1 MSTVLSFLP
10 KVKSFL
16 HRLGAWLSKI
26 TSRFSGRLAIVLT
39 LAAVA
44 SCLATY
50 LALVKSGTF
59 EDKTHRVLPLI
70 YLDLLLLL
78 ALMAVIGRR
87 LLELWKEH
95 KQGLAGSRLH
105 IRLVLL
111 FGGVT
116 ITPAIFV
123 AVFSLLFFN
132 VGVKAWFSE
141 PVKEALKEASNVAEA
156 YVHENQNAIRHDAAS
171 IVSELRPQV
180 PFLINDKDN
189 FSEILSDEV
198 DRRGLGEAIVFD
210 LNQQIVA
217 KSYLTFALEFEKI
230 LIEDFKRAKQGELV
244 IRTSERGDRVRALVR
259 LDPVTETYLFI
270 GKFVDPQVLGHL
282 NKTKGA
288 VSEYKRLESQ
298 RSGIHLTFIAF
309 FTLVALILLLAAMW
323 VGLSLAHFLVQ
334 PLKKLITAAD
344 AVRQGDLSVSVTD
357 VSEENE
363 IGHLAEAFNRMISQL
378 YRQRQELITTNE
390 ELMHRRQFMESV
402 LQGVS
407 AGVMGVDST
416 FNVNL
421 MNKRAQEL
429 LSLKE
434 DIEDTRLSTL
444 SPELFALMGRAH
456 THEPVFEQVS
466 IERRGR
472 LRILQSCIVPE
483 LSLNKDVPTPEGY
496 VITFDD
502 ITTLVSAQRKAAWSD
517 VARKIAHEIKNP
529 LTPIQLSAERLKRKY
544 LKEIKTDPETFQ
556 GCIDTI
562 IRQVAQIGKLVSEFS
577 SFARMPEPD
586 LRDENLN
593 ELITQSVF
601 LQKQAHRDV
610 TIETTLPATPVT
622 FYCDAQQISQM
633 LTNLLQNALD
643 ALEEQKDKKIFV
655 SLSSKSDEDIL
666 MISDNGPGFPV
677 QDRERLLEPYVTLRA
692 KGTGLGLAIVA
703 KIIEDHG
710 GILELSSS
718 PMGGAAVIIRFSK
731 NRQALV

>member
-1 MSTVLSFLP
+1 MSIVLNFLSHI
-10 KVKSFL
+10 KKSFFNL
-16 HRLGAWLSKI
+16 WGWLSRI
-26 TSRFSGRLAIVLT
+26 TNRFSGRLTIVLA

-50 LALVKSGTF
+50 FALVKSGTF
-59 EDKTHRVLPLI
+59 EDKANKVLPLI
-70 YLDLLLLL
+70 YLDLILLLG
-78 ALMAVIGRR
+78 LMAVIGKR
-87 LLELWKEH
+87 LYELWREH

-111 FGGVT
+111 FGGVA
-116 ITPAIFV
+116 ITPAILV

-180 PFLINDKDN
+180 PMLITDKEN

-210 LNQQIVA
+210 TNQRVVA

-288 VSEYKRLESQ
+288 VSEYKRLDEQ

-344 AVRQGDLSVSVTD
+344 AVRHGNLSVSVTD
-357 VSEENE
+357 VSEEHE

-378 YRQRQELITTNE
+378 YRQRQELVSTNE
-390 ELMHRRQFMESV
+390 ELIHRRQFMESV

-407 AGVMGVDST
+407 AGVMGVGKDLH
-416 FNVNL
+416 VNL
-421 MNKRAQEL
+421 MNRRAQEL
-429 LSLKE
+429 LSIKE
-434 DIEDTRLSTL
+434 DITDTHLSYL
-444 SPELFALMGRAH
+444 SPELFALMEKVKGQD
-456 THEPVFEQVS
+456 PVFEQVS
-466 IERRGR
+466 VERRGR
-472 LRILQSCIVPE
+472 VRILQACIVPE
-483 LSLNKDVPTPEGY
+483 LSQNKKKHEPEGF

-544 LKEIKTDPETFQ
+544 LKEIQSDPETFQ

-586 LRDENLN
+586 LRDEDMNK
-593 ELITQSVF
+593 LISEAVF
-601 LQKQAHRDV
+601 LQKQAHTDV
-610 TIETTLPATPVT
+610 SIETTLPSSTIT
-622 FYCDAQQISQM
+622 FRCDAQQISQM

-643 ALEEQKDKKIFV
+643 ALEAQKDKKIFV
-655 SLSSKSDEDIL
+655 SLSTKMDEILL

-710 GILELSSS
+710 GVLELSSS
-718 PMGGAAVIIRFSK
+718 PMGGAAVVIRFSK
-731 NRQALV
+731 NVKALA